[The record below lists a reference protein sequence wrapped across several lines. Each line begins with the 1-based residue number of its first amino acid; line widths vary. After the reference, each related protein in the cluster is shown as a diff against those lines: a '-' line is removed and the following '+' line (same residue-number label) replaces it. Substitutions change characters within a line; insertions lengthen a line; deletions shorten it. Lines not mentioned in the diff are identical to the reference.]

1 MKRLLSIVLLAAAA
15 GCGDS
20 AASPDN
26 TGPMGGG
33 ALLAHLEYLADD
45 SLYGRGSTTP
55 QEEEAAEYIAA
66 KFAEYGLQPGAGAG
80 YIQDFGLGLTPGSGP
95 QSRNVIGVLP
105 GAGRLTTEWIVV
117 GAHYD
122 HVGWHQFPD
131 SIVIYNGADDNA
143 SGTAML
149 LEAARYF
156 GELYSNGASGNRR
169 SMMFHAYGAEELG
182 LHGSYYF
189 CDNPTVPMSNIGAM
203 VNMDMVGRM
212 EGSQLYLNG
221 AFSSEAWRFFIEAN
235 NDDLQLVYVD
245 DVLYR
250 TDHVCFWEAGKPVM
264 TFHTGLHEDYHEP
277 TDDVELI
284 NLEGM
289 VRIGNLVLGVLDDL
303 AIYQEQVGF
312 TAAEVTIASF
322 R

>member
-1 MKRLLSIVLLAAAA
+1 MKRLLSLVLLAAAA

-20 AASPDN
+20 ASPDN
-26 TGPMGGG
+26 TDPMGGG
-33 ALLAHLEYLADD
+33 ALLAHLEFLADD

-55 QEEEAAEYIAA
+55 QEDEAAAYIAG
-66 KFAEYGLQPGAGAG
+66 KFVEYGLQPGVGDG
-80 YIQDFGLGLTPGSGP
+80 YIQDFWLGINPGTGP
-95 QSRNVIGVLP
+95 QSQNVLGVLP
-105 GAGRLTTEWIVV
+105 GAGQLSAEWIVV

-122 HVGWHQFPD
+122 HVGWRQFPEPA
-131 SIVIYNGADDNA
+131 VIYNGADDNA

-156 GELYSNGASGNRR
+156 GELYSGGTSDNRR
-169 SMMFHAYGAEELG
+169 SMMFQAYGAEELG

-189 CDNPTVPMSNIGAM
+189 CNNPTVPMSSVGAM

-212 EGSQLYLNG
+212 EGSQLFLNG
-221 AFSSEAWRFFIEAN
+221 AFSSESWRFIIGAN

-250 TDHVCFWEAGKPVM
+250 TDHVCFWEAGKPIM

-284 NLEGM
+284 NLDGM
-289 VRIGNLVLGVLDDL
+289 VRIGNLVLDVLDDI
-303 AIYQEQVGF
+303 AHFQEQVGF
-312 TAAEVTIASF
+312 TAEEVALVPLH
-322 R
+322 

>member
-1 MKRLLSIVLLAAAA
+1 MKRLLSLVLLAAAA

-20 AASPDN
+20 ASPDS
-26 TGPMGGG
+26 TDPMGGG
-33 ALLAHLEYLADD
+33 ALLAHLEFLADD

-55 QEEEAAEYIAA
+55 QEDEAAVYIAG
-66 KFAEYGLQPGAGAG
+66 KFAAYGLQPGAGDG
-80 YIQDFGLGLTPGSGP
+80 YIQDFWLGINPGTGP
-95 QSRNVIGVLP
+95 QSQNVLGVLP
-105 GAGRLTTEWIVV
+105 GAGQLSAEWIVV

-131 SIVIYNGADDNA
+131 SVVIYNGADDNA

-156 GELYSNGASGNRR
+156 GELYSNATSDNRR
-169 SMMFHAYGAEELG
+169 SMMFQAYGAEELG

-189 CDNPTVPMSNIGAM
+189 CNNPTVPMSSVAAM

-221 AFSSEAWRFFIEAN
+221 AFSLNAWRFIIGAN

-250 TDHVCFWEAGKPVM
+250 TDHVCFWEAGRPIM

-289 VRIGNLVLGVLDDL
+289 VRIGNLVLGVLDDV
-303 AIYQEQVGF
+303 AHFQEQMGF
-312 TAAEVTIASF
+312 TAAEVALAPLH
-322 R
+322 

>member
-1 MKRLLSIVLLAAAA
+1 MKRLLSLVLLAAAA

-20 AASPDN
+20 AAPDN
-26 TGPMGGG
+26 TDPMGGG
-33 ALLAHLEYLADD
+33 ALLAHLEVLADD
-45 SLYGRGSTTP
+45 SLYGRGSTTS
-55 QEEEAAEYIAA
+55 QEEEAAGYIAA
-66 KFAEYGLQPGAGAG
+66 RFAEYGLEPGLGTG
-80 YIQDFGLGLTPGSGP
+80 YIQDFWLGIDPGTGP
-95 QSRNVIGVLP
+95 HSQNVLGVLP
-105 GAGRLTTEWIVV
+105 GAGQLAAEWIVV

-122 HVGWHQFPD
+122 HVGWRQFPEPA
-131 SIVIYNGADDNA
+131 VIYNGADDNA

-156 GELYSNGASGNRR
+156 GELYSSGASGNRR
-169 SMMFHAYGAEELG
+169 SMIFQAYGAEELG
-182 LHGSYYF
+182 LHGSTYF
-189 CDNPTVPMSNIGAM
+189 CNNPTVPMTSVAAM

-212 EGSQLYLNG
+212 EGSQLFLNG
-221 AFSSEAWRFFIEAN
+221 AFSAEAWRFFIGAN

-303 AIYQEQVGF
+303 AIFQEQMAF
-312 TAAEVTIASF
+312 TAAEVALAPLH
-322 R
+322 

>member
-1 MKRLLSIVLLAAAA
+1 MKRLLSLVLLAAAA

-20 AASPDN
+20 ASPNN
-26 TGPMGGG
+26 TDPMGGG
-33 ALLAHLEYLADD
+33 ALLAHLEFLADD

-55 QEEEAAEYIAA
+55 QEEEAAAYIAG
-66 KFAEYGLQPGAGAG
+66 KFAGYGLEPGAGDG
-80 YIQDFGLGLTPGSGP
+80 YIQDFWLGKDPGTGP
-95 QSRNVIGVLP
+95 QSQNVLGVLP
-105 GAGRLTTEWIVV
+105 GAGQLTTEWIVV

-122 HVGWHQFPD
+122 HVGWEQLPG
-131 SIVIYNGADDNA
+131 SVVIYNGADDNA

-156 GELYSNGASGNRR
+156 GELYSSGTSGNRR
-169 SMMFHAYGAEELG
+169 SMMFQAYGAEELG

-189 CDNPTVPMSNIGAM
+189 CNNPTVPMSSVAAM

-221 AFSSEAWRFFIEAN
+221 AFSSDAWRFIIGAN

-250 TDHVCFWEAGKPVM
+250 TDHVCFWEAGRPVM
-264 TFHTGLHEDYHEP
+264 TFHTGLHEDYHQP

-289 VRIGNLVLGVLDDL
+289 VRIGNLVLDVLDDV
-303 AIYQEQVGF
+303 AHFQEQMGF
-312 TAAEVTIASF
+312 TAAEVALAPLH
-322 R
+322 